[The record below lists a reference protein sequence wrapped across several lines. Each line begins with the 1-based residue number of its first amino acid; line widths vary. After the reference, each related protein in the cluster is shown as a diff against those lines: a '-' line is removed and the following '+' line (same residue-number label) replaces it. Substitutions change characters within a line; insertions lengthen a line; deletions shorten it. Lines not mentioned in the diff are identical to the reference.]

1 MAVDPRWEENQR
13 VFQAASGSANEL
25 VPALAAIVSTGHWRE
40 FVHPMRGVV
49 VYDSFS
55 VYCDEFLGLSAQA
68 VEALLDK
75 TNAKAAARE
84 VRRMLA
90 EDVEPQRSARGGPI
104 PSNCCDTTVS
114 EQRDAT
120 YVLARLKRDDPDL
133 ARQVIDGQVSA
144 NAAAIQAGIRRRY
157 VRVRPDDI
165 QQAIGVLLKHYTREQ
180 LVTALEDVR

>member
-49 VYDSFS
+49 HYESFS
-55 VYCDEFLGLSAQA
+55 SYCDEFLGLSAQA

-90 EDVEPQRSARGGPI
+90 EDIAPVASQGRPRKGS
-104 PSNCCDTTVS
+104 DTTFK
-114 EQRDAT
+114 EDDRDAT

-144 NAAAIQAGIRRRY
+144 NAAAIRAGIRRHY
-157 VRVRPDDI
+157 VRVRPDDVR
-165 QQAIGVLLKHYTREQ
+165 QAVSVLLKHYTRDQ
-180 LVTALEDVR
+180 LLEALQ

>member
-90 EDVEPQRSARGGPI
+90 QAVEPVAGHGGKREQV
-104 PSNCCDTTVS
+104 SDTNLPT
-114 EQRDAT
+114 EPDAT

-133 ARQVIDGQVSA
+133 AQDVIDGKVSA
-144 NAAAIQAGIRRRY
+144 NAAAIRAGIRRRY
-157 VRVRPDDI
+157 VRVRPDDVG
-165 QQAIGVLLKHYTREQ
+165 QAVGVLLKHYTREQ
-180 LVTALEDVR
+180 LLEALA

>member
-25 VPALAAIVSTGHWRE
+25 VPALASIVSTGHWRE

-49 VYDSFS
+49 TFASFAD
-55 VYCDEFLGLSAQA
+55 YCDEFLGLSPQA

-90 EDVEPQRSARGGPI
+90 EAVEPQRSARGGPV
-104 PSNCCDTTVS
+104 PSNSSDTKVS
-114 EQRDAT
+114 EQPDAT

-157 VRVRPDDI
+157 VRVRPDDVR
-165 QQAIGVLLKHYTREQ
+165 QAVGVLLKHYSRQQ
-180 LVTALEDVR
+180 LLEALDSP